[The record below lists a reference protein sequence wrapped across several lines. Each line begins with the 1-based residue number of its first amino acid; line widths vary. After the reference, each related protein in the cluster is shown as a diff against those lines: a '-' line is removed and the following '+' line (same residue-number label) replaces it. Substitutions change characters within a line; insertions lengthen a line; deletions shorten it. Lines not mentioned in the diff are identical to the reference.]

1 MRRTKD
7 IEVRQEHDR
16 RAIVE
21 ELRGYP
27 TFENCTPDD
36 LTALV
41 AAATEFRLPPEWS
54 LLQEGIPA
62 DACYV
67 IREGTARVFD
77 GRTEIATVGPGDVIG
92 EMAYL
97 GGGQRRATVSSVTRL
112 TGIRIDYDTLSDVI
126 ARRPRLHDV
135 IQAVYESR
143 VA

>member
-1 MRRTKD
+1 MYRTKD
-7 IEVRQEHDR
+7 IDFRQDQKR
-16 RAIVE
+16 DAIVE

-27 TFENCTPDD
+27 TFANCAPGD
-36 LTALV
+36 LSELV
-41 AAATEFRLPPEWS
+41 EAASEFRLPAEWS

-92 EMAYL
+92 EMAFL

-112 TGIRIDYDTLSDVI
+112 SGIRIDYDTLSDVI
-126 ARRPRLHDV
+126 ARRPRLHDA